1 MKEIYVFVKIF
12 AYITEK
18 EGGKSLE
25 VREASSLNLK
35 MSDIRRFL
43 PLKIV
48 MSQFSDLVVIDL
60 FMFLKMNCA

>member
-25 VREASSLNLK
+25 VREASSLHLK
-35 MSDIRRFL
+35 TYHLQAGHSIVRFL
-43 PLKIV
+43 QLAKIKNQHDKK
-48 MSQFSDLVVIDL
+48 SIIVVI
-60 FMFLKMNCA
+60 